1 MTEIDD
7 RDDAAGRGGR
17 ATSARPSRTG
27 PAARSGATRP
37 GATESVGPARRSADR
52 TQIARALLDLVVD
65 EIMGRIKRRLPD
77 VSATPG
83 EPRRRRQRPDASAA
97 AVPIS
102 PARRL
107 QGMVKR
113 VVVGKRR
120 GDGR

>member
-7 RDDAAGRGGR
+7 RDDAADRRGR
-17 ATSARPSRTG
+17 ATSPQPSRTDASRTDATD
-27 PAARSGATRP
+27 PAGT
-37 GATESVGPARRSADR
+37 ARRSAER

-83 EPRRRRQRPDASAA
+83 EPRRRRQRADASAS
-97 AVPIS
+97 AVAVS
-102 PARRL
+102 PTRRL

>member
-7 RDDAAGRGGR
+7 RDDAADRGGR
-17 ATSARPSRTG
+17 ATSPPPSRTD
-27 PAARSGATRP
+27 ASRTDVSRP
-37 GATESVGPARRSADR
+37 GATETVGTARRSAER

-83 EPRRRRQRPDASAA
+83 EPRRRRQRADASAS
-97 AVPIS
+97 AVPVS

>member
-17 ATSARPSRTG
+17 PTSPRPSRTG
-27 PAARSGATRP
+27 DASRP
-37 GATESVGPARRSADR
+37 GATDAVRTARRSAER
-52 TQIARALLDLVVD
+52 TQIARTLLDLVVD
-65 EIMGRIKRRLPD
+65 EIMGRLKRRLPD
-77 VSATPG
+77 ASATPI
-83 EPRRRRQRPDASAA
+83 EPRRRRQRSDSSMP
-97 AVPIS
+97 VS

-113 VVVGKRR
+113 VVVGKRS